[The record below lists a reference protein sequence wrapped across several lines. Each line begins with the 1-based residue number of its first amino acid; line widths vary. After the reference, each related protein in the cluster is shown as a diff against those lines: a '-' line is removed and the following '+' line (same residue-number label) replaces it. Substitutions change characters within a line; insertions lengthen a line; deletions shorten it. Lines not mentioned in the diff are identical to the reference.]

1 MVATGVSSNT
11 ELYALIMCFLGEIS
25 MTSAYG
31 RESYMDNNEMKD
43 NMDSPVGEKMPLNGF
58 EQSQMSQGMPQQFG
72 QSMMPMGGFGQPQFG
87 QGMMP
92 QGQFGQMPM
101 GQEMPQGQFGQMPMG
116 QGMPQGQFGQ
126 MPMGQGMPQGQFGQM
141 PMGQGMPQQFNQMP
155 MGQGMPQQF
164 GQMPID
170 SFGQPQ
176 FGQGMP
182 QGQFVQGMMPQGQFS
197 QSNSMMQPEYS
208 QQFAPQGFGQQMPP
222 QGKTPGKGKKIAII
236 ASISALVVAGIVIAL
251 IMILGKSGK
260 GASSPEAAAKA
271 FLEAW
276 ADNDVDK
283 MIQYSIPDDLKDA
296 AEKYVRSEEY
306 SYYNRRFNSLK
317 EAYEYGYIRNLNDGT
332 KVRNL
337 AAELGDKATEKD
349 IKESEAYIKEYYGAD
364 IDIQEMVR
372 VKLEFEV
379 RDDGYY
385 EGEWEKERIRFDVY
399 KTGGKWYVFP
409 DRVLD

>member
-1 MVATGVSSNT
+1 
-11 ELYALIMCFLGEIS
+11 MCILGEIS
-25 MTSAYG
+25 MMSAYG

-101 GQEMPQGQFGQMPMG
+101 E

-126 MPMGQGMPQGQFGQM
+126 MPMGQGMPQGQFSQM
-141 PMGQGMPQQFNQMP
+141 PMGQGMPQGQFSQMP

-164 GQMPID
+164 GQMPMG

-182 QGQFVQGMMPQGQFS
+182 QGQFGQGMMPQGQFG
-197 QSNSMMQPEYS
+197 QPNSMMQPEYS

-276 ADNDVDK
+276 ADKDVDK
-283 MIQYSIPDDLKDA
+283 MIRYSIPDDLKDA

-306 SYYNRRFNSLK
+306 SYYNRRFNSLD
-317 EAYEYGYIRNLNDGT
+317 EAYEYEYIRNVDKGT
-332 KVRNL
+332 KVRNITV
-337 AAELGDKATEKD
+337 EISRKAND
-349 IKESEAYIKEYYGAD
+349 SNIKETEAYIKEHYGTD
-364 IDIQEMVR
+364 MDIQEMVR
-372 VKLEFEV
+372 LKVEYEFTY
-379 RDDGYY
+379 DGYY
-385 EGEWEKERIRFDVY
+385 DGEWAEEDMMLEVY

>member
-1 MVATGVSSNT
+1 
-11 ELYALIMCFLGEIS
+11 
-25 MTSAYG
+25 
-31 RESYMDNNEMKD
+31 
-43 NMDSPVGEKMPLNGF
+43 
-58 EQSQMSQGMPQQFG
+58 
-72 QSMMPMGGFGQPQFG
+72 
-87 QGMMP
+87 
-92 QGQFGQMPM
+92 
-101 GQEMPQGQFGQMPMG
+101 
-116 QGMPQGQFGQ
+116 
-126 MPMGQGMPQGQFGQM
+126 
-141 PMGQGMPQQFNQMP
+141 
-155 MGQGMPQQF
+155 
-164 GQMPID
+164 
-170 SFGQPQ
+170 
-176 FGQGMP
+176 
-182 QGQFVQGMMPQGQFS
+182 
-197 QSNSMMQPEYS
+197 
-208 QQFAPQGFGQQMPP
+208 
-222 QGKTPGKGKKIAII
+222 
-236 ASISALVVAGIVIAL
+236 
-251 IMILGKSGK
+251 MILGKSGK
-260 GASSPEAAAKA
+260 GASSPETAAKT

-317 EAYEYGYIRNLNDGT
+317 EAYEYGYIRYLNDGT

-349 IKESEAYIKEYYGAD
+349 IKESEAYIKECYGAD

-385 EGEWEKERIRFDVY
+385 EGEWKKERIRFDVY

>member
-1 MVATGVSSNT
+1 
-11 ELYALIMCFLGEIS
+11 
-25 MTSAYG
+25 
-31 RESYMDNNEMKD
+31 MDNNEMKD
-43 NMDSPVGEKMPLNGF
+43 NMDSPVGENMPLNGF
-58 EQSQMSQGMPQQFG
+58 EQSQMSQGMPQQFE

-87 QGMMP
+87 QGM
-92 QGQFGQMPM
+92 
-101 GQEMPQGQFGQMPMG
+101 MPQGQFGQMPMG

-141 PMGQGMPQQFNQMP
+141 PMGQGMPQGQFGQMP
-155 MGQGMPQQF
+155 MGQGMPQGQL
-164 GQMPID
+164 GQMPM
-170 SFGQPQ
+170 SQGMPHQFEQMPMNGFGQPQ
-176 FGQGMP
+176 FGWGMP
-182 QGQFVQGMMPQGQFS
+182 QGQFVQGMMPQGQFG
-197 QSNSMMQPEYS
+197 QPNSMMQPEYS
-208 QQFAPQGFGQQMPP
+208 QQFTPQGFGQQMPP

-317 EAYEYGYIRNLNDGT
+317 EAYEYGYIRHLNDGT

-349 IKESEAYIKEYYGAD
+349 IKESEAYIKECYGAD
-364 IDIQEMVR
+364 INIQEMVR